1 MKLWLLMA
9 LMVLLTGCAS
19 MSEQE
24 CLDAGASSWE
34 GVGIADGQ
42 DGWSPD
48 QRLEMHRE
56 ACSEVGVRPDRKTY
70 MKGWTRGVLDY
81 CTPDRGYSV
90 GLYGS
95 SGNSSVCPG
104 NTGILFEE
112 NVQLGLRVYN
122 LKREISQTEDEIRDF
137 QKKLDNKNLDRE
149 TSRDLHAKLRHR
161 DEALTR
167 LRVLLIEAQSIPVIR

>member
-1 MKLWLLMA
+1 
-9 LMVLLTGCAS
+9 
-19 MSEQE
+19 
-24 CLDAGASSWE
+24 
-34 GVGIADGQ
+34 
-42 DGWSPD
+42 
-48 QRLEMHRE
+48 
-56 ACSEVGVRPDRKTY
+56 
-70 MKGWTRGVLDY
+70 
-81 CTPDRGYSV
+81 
-90 GLYGS
+90 
-95 SGNSSVCPG
+95 VCPG